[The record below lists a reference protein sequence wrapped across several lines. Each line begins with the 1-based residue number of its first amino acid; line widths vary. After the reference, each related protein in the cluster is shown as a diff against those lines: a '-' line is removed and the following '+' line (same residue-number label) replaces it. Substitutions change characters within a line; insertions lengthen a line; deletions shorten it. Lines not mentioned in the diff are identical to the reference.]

1 MAASTASFTL
11 SSSVMAAPSSLSSRT
26 SFATPVVSVAPCK
39 TARRGVVSI
48 RASASEEPSSAR
60 KEMLAGLVAAG
71 AALAVAGSSFVVAS
85 SFAASGP
92 GNDGAAITSK
102 QANDL
107 LKAGDDFTTNESPK
121 RFGGERLP
129 EGSLLKP
136 DKLALQAGGGAIEGL
151 QAGADKTIE
160 TAKKNVEEAGSR
172 LGDLFKG
179 NNNAGDLSTSSI
191 EDAANNVR
199 GGVEDLVNNGPS
211 KVKSDVETAGD
222 KVKNDI
228 ASTQGVSRQA
238 SNKAGNVADQAQ
250 DKANNAVEGSK
261 DFLSNLKDKITDSIP
276 Q

>member
-1 MAASTASFTL
+1 
-11 SSSVMAAPSSLSSRT
+11 
-26 SFATPVVSVAPCK
+26 
-39 TARRGVVSI
+39 
-48 RASASEEPSSAR
+48 
-60 KEMLAGLVAAG
+60 MLAGLVAAG
-71 AALAVAGSSFVVAS
+71 AALAVAGSSFMVAGS
-85 SFAASGP
+85 SLAASGP

-107 LKAGDDFTTNESPK
+107 LKAGDDFTTNESPQ

-136 DKLALQAGGGAIEGL
+136 DKLALQAGGGPIEGL

-199 GGVEDLVNNGPS
+199 GGIEDLVNNGPS
-211 KVKSDVETAGD
+211 KVKSDVETTGD
-222 KVKNDI
+222 KVKSDI
-228 ASTQGVSRQA
+228 ASTQGVTRQA
-238 SNKAGNVADQAQ
+238 SNKAGNVADQVQ
-250 DKANNAVEGSK
+250 DKASDAVEGGK
-261 DFLSNLKDKITDSIP
+261 DFLSNLKDKITVSHHSPVTFRAHMESLLKDNVNMKFGERSRHL
-276 Q
+276 